1 LKDCKTLVN
10 TSNAAHKPSDNEA
23 HYHGETRSAD
33 GYQYWTTSE
42 EDEES
47 LDIGAQADP
56 GESEARAAKTV
67 RRKILDKGVFR
78 RTGIRIASLI
88 LITVLAGIGYF
99 VFNYVQVSG
108 AQGDDNTRQSDAAIV
123 LGAAQYNGLPSY
135 VLQERLDHA
144 FNLYNDDV
152 VNRIFVTG
160 GGAEGEDD
168 TEGNAGF
175 QHLRGRGVPEDDITL
190 IPEGTNSWQQ
200 LSASAAQI
208 QVLRLDSVLLV
219 SDGYHNYR
227 LLDIADE
234 LGLVAY
240 VSPSAVD
247 STVMN
252 TLRES
257 AAVSIGRITGYR
269 RLSEF
274 TED

>member
-1 LKDCKTLVN
+1 MN

-33 GYQYWTTSE
+33 GYQYWTASE

-47 LDIGAQADP
+47 LDIGAQVDS

-144 FNLYNDDV
+144 FV
-152 VNRIFVTG
+152 
-160 GGAEGEDD
+160 
-168 TEGNAGF
+168 
-175 QHLRGRGVPEDDITL
+175 Q
-190 IPEGTNSWQQ
+190 
-200 LSASAAQI
+200 
-208 QVLRLDSVLLV
+208 
-219 SDGYHNYR
+219 R
-227 LLDIADE
+227 LLADP
-234 LGLVAY
+234 A
-240 VSPSAVD
+240 
-247 STVMN
+247 
-252 TLRES
+252 
-257 AAVSIGRITGYR
+257 IGQNWH
-269 RLSEF
+269 RLAP
-274 TED
+274 TALQGHPRL